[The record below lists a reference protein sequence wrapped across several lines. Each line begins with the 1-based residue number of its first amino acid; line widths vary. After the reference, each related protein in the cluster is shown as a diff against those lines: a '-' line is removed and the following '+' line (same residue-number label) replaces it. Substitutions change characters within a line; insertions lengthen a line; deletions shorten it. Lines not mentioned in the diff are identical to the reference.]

1 MRALTSFGSN
11 GGKLIDG
18 FSAGLAEQI
27 AVRRAEFAARAARAE
42 AELSIRARSEFLA
55 NMNHELRTPLNA
67 IIGFSTMLKESDA
80 YHLGEEQR
88 RAYAEYVI
96 QSADLLLGHIDTI
109 LETAALDSGS
119 VAMAKADVGLGG
131 VLKQAVERARV
142 AATAAG
148 VAVEDKTQGEGGA
161 ASADALRL
169 GQALDHLLRAAI
181 KASPSGARVL
191 VRAGLSASGAPEI
204 AVRDHGSGY
213 DAPTLKRALSAFNE
227 VHRGLDRSFAGPGV
241 GLAIAKT
248 FVEMQGGRFDIKSKE
263 GEGTVIRVVLSP
275 PVGAA
280 TAART
285 AASSAAE
292 PRRQAS

>member
-1 MRALTSFGSN
+1 MRALASFGSK

-67 IIGFSTMLKESDA
+67 IIGFSTMLKESET

-96 QSADLLLGHIDTI
+96 QSADLLLGHINTI

-119 VAMAKADVGLGG
+119 VAIAKGDVELGP
-131 VLKQAVERARV
+131 VLKQAAERARV
-142 AATAAG
+142 AASGAG
-148 VAVEDKTQGEGGA
+148 VQIEDKTQGAGPR
-161 ASADALRL
+161 ASADAERL
-169 GQALDHLLRAAI
+169 GQALDHLLRAAV
-181 KASPSGARVL
+181 KASPKGARIL
-191 VRAGLSASGAPEI
+191 VRAGASQSGAPEI
-204 AVRDHGSGY
+204 AIRDHGPGY
-213 DAPTLKRALSAFNE
+213 DAKTLKRALAAFSE
-227 VHRGLDRSFAGPGV
+227 IHRGLDRSFEGPGV

-263 GEGTVIRVVLSP
+263 GEGTVIRVFMP
-275 PVGAA
+275 PAA
-280 TAART
+280 AAPGDIAVEPARK
-285 AASSAAE
+285 AS
-292 PRRQAS
+292 